1 MKYTYVKNNNSNL
14 KNAFCSHTQRK
25 KKLITFV
32 TQDDEN
38 ILNEMPN

>member
-1 MKYTYVKNNNSNL
+1 MHFARTHNE
-14 KNAFCSHTQRK
+14 